1 MEKIFEEQLKINPK
15 ATLIY
20 PQSRTF
26 HSGRKVEEGDV
37 CLFGLLVKNDFT
49 TESGLNER
57 ELELV
62 LISDKDFDLYQPD
75 ERKNGLIVPTF
86 KLKNNG

>member
-1 MEKIFEEQLKINPK
+1 MEKTFEGQLKNNPK
-15 ATLIY
+15 ATETT
-20 PQSRTF
+20 PQSRVF
-26 HSGRKVEEGDV
+26 HSGRKVEVGDV
-37 CLFGLLVKNDFT
+37 YLYGLLVKNDFT

-75 ERKNGLIVPTF
+75 EHPNGLIVPTF